1 MSKVHRTVQAIL
13 GIWIVVAVV
22 MLVRL
27 HSVDLSGL
35 APSGDYGAAA
45 QNYKNRMDETRVL
58 LSTGELPT
66 H

>member
-1 MSKVHRTVQAIL
+1 ML
-13 GIWIVVAVV
+13 GICIVVVAV

-45 QNYKNRMDETRVL
+45 QNYKNRMDETRAL

>member
-1 MSKVHRTVQAIL
+1 MSKVHRTIQTML
-13 GIWIVVAVV
+13 GICIVVVAV

-45 QNYKNRMDETRVL
+45 QNYKNRMDETRAL